1 MQTRVRPIN
10 MAAELAL
17 ALEELELAVAPGP
30 AAQKRRLAL
39 LAQELELSPV
49 QREPSRVEAE
59 LELGPVVVKL
69 QLSPAEA
76 VVIR

>member
-17 ALEELELAVAPGP
+17 ALAELELPVAPGP
-30 AAQKRRLAL
+30 AAQEGRVAL
-39 LAQELELSPV
+39 PAQELSPV
-49 QREPSRVEAE
+49 ERELNPVEAE
-59 LELGPVVVKL
+59 PR
-69 QLSPAEA
+69 PEA